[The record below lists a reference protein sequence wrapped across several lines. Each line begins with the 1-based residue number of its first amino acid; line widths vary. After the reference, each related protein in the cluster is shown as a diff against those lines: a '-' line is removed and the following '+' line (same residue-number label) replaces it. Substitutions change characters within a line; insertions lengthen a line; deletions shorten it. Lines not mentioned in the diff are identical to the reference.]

1 MDWSEIDK
9 HGNLKDCGTIYY
21 QLNGTSK
28 ENELS
33 LRNALNKL
41 GTIVSNKKK
50 VLVVE
55 NIDLK
60 ATKRKSTYQNK
71 KLNKIT
77 HTIPYARYLEMVDYL
92 GYKFEFLIIKVHPA
106 YTSQIGKIKYQD
118 KMKLPSHIAA
128 SYVIARRG
136 MKYSHN
142 EHIPKEYKHFIQDIK
157 EKHYWSKFNKIYK
170 ELEIQKKKKSN

>member
-1 MDWSEIDK
+1 MEK
-9 HGNLKDCGTIYY
+9 
-21 QLNGTSK
+21 
-28 ENELS
+28 
-33 LRNALNKL
+33 
-41 GTIVSNKKK
+41 
-50 VLVVE
+50 
-55 NIDLK
+55 IDLK
-60 ATKRKSTYQNK
+60 TTKRKSTYQNK

-77 HTIPYARYLEMVDYL
+77 HTIPYARYLEMVNYL
-92 GYKFEFLIIKVHPA
+92 GYKFEFLIIKVHLA

-118 KMKLPSHIAA
+118 KMKIPSHIAA

-170 ELEIQKKKKSN
+170 ELENKKRQLKNIKLNNKP